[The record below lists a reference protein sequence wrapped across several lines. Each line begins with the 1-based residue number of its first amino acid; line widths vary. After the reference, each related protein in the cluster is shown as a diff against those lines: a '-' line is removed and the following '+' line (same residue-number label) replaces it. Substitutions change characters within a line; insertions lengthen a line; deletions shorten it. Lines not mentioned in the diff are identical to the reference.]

1 MVYGGL
7 GNLGLTCAIN
17 TLIQCITHTP
27 VLRKFFLQ
35 NIFNENT
42 LAYQLKDV
50 IELLYVKN
58 VTVAPKGFLNKLFTT
73 FPDIL
78 HFGEQ
83 HDLCE
88 LWMLISD
95 KIADEIGQPIP
106 PPPKK
111 LEDDPNNLDNKIHHM
126 IYNCNNKK
134 MSKFVENIQ
143 GIQISILQCN
153 NTVCHE
159 QYYNPEVFTTMMVD
173 IPSLSSY
180 SHSHYKTDLI
190 NLLLDFYKIEDLASD
205 TWKCD
210 KCEKQNGA
218 RKQSKL
224 LKMPRVLIVV
234 LKRFLMT
241 ETGNFRKITDPVD
254 ISADLE
260 FGFDNKT
267 FKYSLCAMGNHLGS
281 YNGGHYNAITRTKV
295 TDNTRYNTN
304 QSQNSQNSQNK
315 QDNQYEWTC
324 YDDTTCYTMKNSYND
339 ILANNK
345 EAYILFYQIVLD

>member
-1 MVYGGL
+1 MPSGGL

-27 VLRKFFLQ
+27 ILRKFLLQ
-35 NIFNENT
+35 NNFNENT

-58 VTVAPKGFLNKLFTT
+58 ATVAPKGFLNRLFTL

-106 PPPKK
+106 PPPKT
-111 LEDDPNNLDNKIHHM
+111 LEEDPNNLENKIHHT

-134 MSKFVENIQ
+134 MSKWIENIQ
-143 GIQISILQCN
+143 GMQVSVLQCN
-153 NTVCHE
+153 NPSCNE
-159 QYYNPEVFTTMMVD
+159 KYYNPEVFTTMMVD
-173 IPSLSSY
+173 IPIEK
-180 SHSHYKTDLI
+180 HKDLTH
-190 NLLLDFYKIEDLASD
+190 LLLDFYKIEELSNS

-210 KCEKQNGA
+210 KCHQQQGAKKQC
-218 RKQSKL
+218 KIVKIP
-224 LKMPRVLIVV
+224 KVLIIV

-241 ETGNFRKITDPVD
+241 ENGNFKKINDPID
-254 ISADLE
+254 ITTELE
-260 FGFDNKT
+260 FGFDNK
-267 FKYSLCAMGNHLGS
+267 FYKYKICSIGNHLGG
-281 YNGGHYNAITRTKV
+281 YNGGHYNAIVATNEINKPTQPN
-295 TDNTRYNTN
+295 NTYIW
-304 QSQNSQNSQNK
+304 
-315 QDNQYEWTC
+315 DC
-324 YDDTTCYTMKNSYND
+324 YDDTSCYTIHKNEAE
-339 ILANNK
+339 ILLNNR
-345 EAYILFYQIVLD
+345 EAYILFYQLVRD